1 MASGADRIS
10 NLPEGVLHHILALL
24 PAQDAVRTCV
34 LAQSWRD
41 HWRSVPAVRFA
52 GPTDWAG
59 GVDVLIPF
67 VDGLLRARRRVA
79 PLDSCEFDL
88 DLDESDVP
96 KIERR
101 GNSWIRRAM
110 RLGVWELFFRF
121 SVTTRRF
128 AFTLEERRLASQ
140 HLTRLELMGVQGN
153 NAVLDFSGCPALEHL
168 KMEECDVSSTEI
180 QSPSLKY
187 LTIQYCLFYT
197 NYRTRMWF
205 PSLVSFD
212 LIANVGRVPMLES
225 MPSLETAV
233 YVFIRDL
240 DWCPAFSKLK
250 TLVLSEWFVTADL
263 GALLWFIFHAPLLE
277 ELTLEVSVEHKK
289 LIKKDGSYQPFEQ
302 SIATTHLQ
310 SVEIICKHVNR
321 IVCKILKALNSIG
334 IALEIIRIQC
344 SDHFSYLVS
353 VIHLC
358 VLISTPTGCDM
369 WWVIDGPSRL
379 LKYY

>member
-233 YVFIRDL
+233 
-240 DWCPAFSKLK
+240 
-250 TLVLSEWFVTADL
+250 
-263 GALLWFIFHAPLLE
+263 
-277 ELTLEVSVEHKK
+277 EHKK

-379 LKYY
+379 LKWSEGTAATNQIDFIADLL